1 VVVGEGRRSFHD
13 RSFAGLDYES
23 NNMWHVPTMTNNNKV
38 RKEKTKTRPKKAMK
52 TGNTLSLPVLFYKQE
67 HLPKS
72 LSLPLANYKK
82 CCYKQKERFVGLALV
97 GKGLGRQGHYCV

>member
-1 VVVGEGRRSFHD
+1 
-13 RSFAGLDYES
+13 
-23 NNMWHVPTMTNNNKV
+23 MWHVPTMTNNNKV

-72 LSLPLANYKK
+72 LSLPLCKL
-82 CCYKQKERFVGLALV
+82 QKMLLQTKREVCWPC
-97 GKGLGRQGHYCV
+97 LGRQRPW